1 MKTGCFFLKLSKTIN
16 TFFFSSLTYTK
27 ISLSLIEMKVIL
39 MEKKIISSWV
49 TLQTNCTFILLKLTK
64 PLFLHASQCVTSQHH
79 PSPAEGDSASAL
91 DSTSPWEL
99 HMPHL
104 VRSQRHCS
112 ASHLFQDWIRSSFIF
127 LKEIIMCIYPG
138 TGTMQSSSQ
147 GTAFILGKTS
157 PDKARGGS
165 RQLHADPPK
174 VPFAALSCEKKF
186 SSSSLKKY
194 GKVERGQL

>member
-27 ISLSLIEMKVIL
+27 ISLSLVEMKAIL

-112 ASHLFQDWIRSSFIF
+112 ASHLFRLNKELIYLPERDHHVYLSWDWHYAVFF
-127 LKEIIMCIYPG
+127 PGNCIY
-138 TGTMQSSSQ
+138 SW
-147 GTAFILGKTS
+147 
-157 PDKARGGS
+157 
-165 RQLHADPPK
+165 
-174 VPFAALSCEKKF
+174 
-186 SSSSLKKY
+186 
-194 GKVERGQL
+194 